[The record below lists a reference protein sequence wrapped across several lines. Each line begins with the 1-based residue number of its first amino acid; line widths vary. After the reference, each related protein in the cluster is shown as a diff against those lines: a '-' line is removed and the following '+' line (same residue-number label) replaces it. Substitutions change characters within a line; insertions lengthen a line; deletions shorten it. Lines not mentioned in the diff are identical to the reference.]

1 MALDLGRLST
11 GIAGLDEV
19 LDGGLIPGRT
29 YLARGGP
36 GTGKTTLGLHFLCAD
51 ADDPGQNLLI
61 TLESSETDIRRD
73 AVNLGFDLERVE
85 FLDLSPPAEKF
96 REPGPYD
103 IFPPAEVERD
113 PTTRR
118 IMEYVER
125 LRPRRVFVDAVTT
138 LRLLAPDAYQFRT
151 HVLAFMRFVT
161 SFGSTLL
168 LAAEASREAPD
179 EDLQYM
185 CDGIIELKYPLDWRY
200 GDRVVQV
207 SKFRGSRFRAGDH
220 AMRLTDRGMEVLPWP
235 ELPAESAPV
244 SGEPLRSGV
253 AELDAMLHGGLE
265 RGTVTLLAGT
275 AGAGKTTLGM
285 LFAATLARRG
295 ERAVVY
301 TFGELA
307 GTLVRRIEALGAE
320 CSELRER
327 RLLEVVEV
335 EPGAHTPERLAHML
349 RTELGS
355 GARFVMID
363 CIAGLRQSL
372 RGVDVADDLWHLC
385 KYLRTVGVTVLLV
398 DEVGGPLWP
407 FGGPDRGMRHLADNI
422 LFLRHFAERGELR
435 TALGVLRKRPGTF
448 DRAVREFEITGT
460 GVRVGRPLTELH
472 TILPGS
478 YRSAGF

>member
-1 MALDLGRLST
+1 MGRLST
-11 GIAGLDEV
+11 GVPGLDEI
-19 LDGGLIPGRT
+19 LDCGLIPGRT
-29 YLARGGP
+29 YLVRGGP

-51 ADDPGQNLLI
+51 ADEPGHNLLI
-61 TLESSETDIRRD
+61 TLESSEADIRRD
-73 AVNLGFDLERVE
+73 AERLGFDLGRVE
-85 FLDLSPPAEKF
+85 FLDLSPSADRF

-118 IMEYVER
+118 ILEYVER

-179 EDLQYM
+179 EDLEYM
-185 CDGIIELKYPLDWRY
+185 CDGIIELGYPLDWRY
-200 GDRVVQV
+200 GDRVLQV
-207 SKFRGSRFRAGDH
+207 SKFRGSRFRTGQH
-220 AMRLTDRGMEVLPWP
+220 AMRLTDHGMEVMAWP
-235 ELPAESAPV
+235 ELPERSIPAE
-244 SGEPLRSGV
+244 GEPIRSGV
-253 AELDAMLHGGLE
+253 PELDAMLHGGLE

-285 LFAATLARRG
+285 LFAVTLARRG

-301 TFGELA
+301 TFEELPA
-307 GTLVRRIEALGAE
+307 TLARRIEAFGIE
-320 CSELRER
+320 CSELRSR

-335 EPGAHTPERLAHML
+335 EPGANTPERLAHL
-349 RTELGS
+349 LKTEV
-355 GARFVMID
+355 GAGTRLVLID
-363 CIAGLRQSL
+363 GVAGFRRSL
-372 RGVDVADDLWHLC
+372 RGADVADDLWHLC
-385 KYLRTVGVTVLLV
+385 KYLRTLGVTVLLV

-407 FGGPDRGMRHLADNI
+407 FGGPDWGIRHLADNI
-422 LFLRHFAERGELR
+422 LFLRHYAERGELR

-448 DRAVREFEITGT
+448 ERSIREIEIGET

-472 TILPGS
+472 AILSGPPGAA
-478 YRSAGF
+478 RS